1 MTQTTILD
9 KLKIIFEVSKS
20 SKLFIGV
27 IIFIILLAL
36 VALTTTRKNAKRGKF
51 IYGLAYA
58 TVLVAILVLYHDSL
72 GKMFDY
78 MMNNFF
84 IVLYFPNIAVYLAAI
99 IIANIILLVS
109 VFGFKTPKLVKTI
122 NVIVYAIIHYL
133 LALVLNV
140 ITKNDLDIF
149 SQISIY
155 GNAEAQAIIEFS
167 SAIFMVWMVFLIL
180 YKMIRKYQLK
190 GKEPVKRKVIVKKV
204 RTLPEGISEVPVPL
218 FVKAQPRKEEPK
230 AKTEDPVIIASLV
243 DEHKLE
249 KAALEQQLEEL
260 EEERLKQL
268 EEAAEKLRLA
278 EEQLKI
284 QETTLK
290 IKAEESTKR
299 EEEFNTKLQL
309 AEEQIKIHEETI
321 RRKVKEN
328 SKLEEEQTNLQY
340 EQIAL
345 QQEKAKLQ
353 QEKNKLQQEN
363 QKLQD
368 SKVEVLETKEAP
380 KVDATVAIMQ
390 NLDNMFTL
398 EDYKILATILKDKQK
413 KKNEQKL
420 REEIKRQEQ
429 LKFASI
435 HEAYRSTR

>member
-9 KLKIIFEVSKS
+9 KLKIILEVSKS

-84 IVLYFPNIAVYLAAI
+84 VVLYFPNIAVYLAAI

-230 AKTEDPVIIASLV
+230 AKIEDPVIIASLV

-249 KAALEQQLEEL
+249 KAALEQ
-260 EEERLKQL
+260 QL

-328 SKLEEEQTNLQY
+328 NKLEEEQTNLQY

-368 SKVEVLETKEAP
+368 SKVEVLETKETP

>member
-51 IYGLAYA
+51 IYGLAYS

-249 KAALEQQLEEL
+249 KAALEQQLEE
-260 EEERLKQL
+260 
-268 EEAAEKLRLA
+268 AAEKLRLA

>member
-167 SAIFMVWMVFLIL
+167 SAIFMVWIVFLIL

-249 KAALEQQLEEL
+249 KAALEQ
-260 EEERLKQL
+260 QL

-390 NLDNMFTL
+390 NFDNMFTL

>member
-78 MMNNFF
+78 MMKNFF

-167 SAIFMVWMVFLIL
+167 SAIFMVWIVFLIL

-249 KAALEQQLEEL
+249 KAALEQ
-260 EEERLKQL
+260 QL

>member
-58 TVLVAILVLYHDSL
+58 TVLVAILVLYYDSL

-167 SAIFMVWMVFLIL
+167 SAIFMVWIVFLIL

-218 FVKAQPRKEEPK
+218 FVKAQPRKEGPK

-249 KAALEQQLEEL
+249 KAALEQ
-260 EEERLKQL
+260 QL

-368 SKVEVLETKEAP
+368 SKVEVLETKETP

>member
-9 KLKIIFEVSKS
+9 KLKIILEVSKS

-249 KAALEQQLEEL
+249 KAALEQQLEE
-260 EEERLKQL
+260 
-268 EEAAEKLRLA
+268 AAEKLRLA

-328 SKLEEEQTNLQY
+328 NKLEEEQTNLQY

-368 SKVEVLETKEAP
+368 SKVEVLETKETP

>member
-20 SKLFIGV
+20 SKLFIAV
-27 IIFIILLAL
+27 IVFIILLAL

-58 TVLVAILVLYHDSL
+58 TVLVAILVLYYDSL

-122 NVIVYAIIHYL
+122 NVIIYAIIHYL

-155 GNAEAQAIIEFS
+155 GNTEAQAIIEFS

-230 AKTEDPVIIASLV
+230 TKAEDPIIVASLV
-243 DEHKLE
+243 DEHNLE
-249 KAALEQQLEEL
+249 KAALEQQLA
-260 EEERLKQL
+260 
-268 EEAAEKLRLA
+268 EAAEKLRLA

-321 RRKVKEN
+321 KRKVQEN
-328 SKLEEEQTNLQY
+328 SKLEEEQTTLQY

-345 QQEKAKLQ
+345 QQEKARLQ

-363 QKLQD
+363 KKLQET
-368 SKVEVLETKEAP
+368 KVETLEIQETP
-380 KVDATVAIMQ
+380 KVDATAAIMQ

-420 REEIKRQEQ
+420 REDIKKQEQ

>member
-20 SKLFIGV
+20 SKLFIAV

-51 IYGLAYA
+51 IYGLSYA

-167 SAIFMVWMVFLIL
+167 SAIVMVWMVFLIL

-190 GKEPVKRKVIVKKV
+190 GKEPVKRKVVVKKV

-230 AKTEDPVIIASLV
+230 TKAEDPIIVASLV

-249 KAALEQQLEEL
+249 KAALEQ
-260 EEERLKQL
+260 QL

-299 EEEFNTKLQL
+299 EEEYNTKLQL

-321 RRKVKEN
+321 KRKVQEN
-328 SKLEEEQTNLQY
+328 SKLEEEQTTLQY

-363 QKLQD
+363 QKLQEA
-368 SKVEVLETKEAP
+368 KVEVLEVKETP

-420 REEIKRQEQ
+420 RDEIKRQEQ
-429 LKFASI
+429 LKFAQI
-435 HEAYRSTR
+435 HEAYRSAR

>member
-58 TVLVAILVLYHDSL
+58 TVLVAILVLYYDSL

-167 SAIFMVWMVFLIL
+167 SAIFMVWIVFLIL

-249 KAALEQQLEEL
+249 KAALEQ
-260 EEERLKQL
+260 QL

-429 LKFASI
+429 LKFAQI

>member
-249 KAALEQQLEEL
+249 KAALEQQLEE
-260 EEERLKQL
+260 
-268 EEAAEKLRLA
+268 AAEKLRLA

-368 SKVEVLETKEAP
+368 SKVEVLETKETP